1 MSKSTAKKASSSIN
15 YQDDVNIALDCEHDI
30 DATVDEEDEEDDEGN
45 GTESASQVKAAVQKV
60 SFDFVIPL
68 RTSYRGYYSSFEKSF
83 AQYAQLLS
91 IVKVGLG
98 KSKPQMFI
106 VVQYEP
112 T

>member
-1 MSKSTAKKASSSIN
+1 MSKSTAKKASSSVN
-15 YQDDVNIALDCEHDI
+15 YLDDVNIALDHEHDI

-91 IVKVGLG
+91 VVKVGLG

>member
-15 YQDDVNIALDCEHDI
+15 YQDNVNIALDREHDI
-30 DATVDEEDEEDDEGN
+30 DAMVDEEGN
-45 GTESASQVKAAVQKV
+45 GTESASQVKGAVQKV

-91 IVKVGLG
+91 VVKVGLG